1 MQFVLWWGFACVL
14 VCFSSFW
21 FVEVCFFLV
30 FFNMLPDM
38 SLNHDILGLQGL
50 APTHAVDAHFL
61 HRVLLLLQY
70 GFLLA

>member
-1 MQFVLWWGFACVL
+1 M
-14 VCFSSFW
+14 
-21 FVEVCFFLV
+21 V